1 MSDRVIK
8 LAPSILSA
16 DFSILGDEVRAIDK
30 AGADY
35 IHIDVMDGIFV
46 PSISFGLPVIS
57 SIRKVTDKPFDVHL
71 MIEEPVRYIK
81 EFVKAG
87 ADIITVHC
95 EACKHLNRTIQTIK
109 EEGANAGVVLNP
121 STSLRELDYVLE
133 YVDMVLLMSVN
144 PGFGG
149 QKYIDNV
156 TGKIKELRAIRDERN
171 LDFEIEVDGG
181 ITLDNAKM
189 VIDAG
194 ADVLVA
200 GSAVFNGDKE
210 KNIKE
215 FMRIFGRWITL

>member
-16 DFSILGDEVRAIDK
+16 DFSILGDEVKAIDK

-35 IHIDVMDGIFV
+35 VHIDVMDGIFV

-57 SIRKVTDKPFDVHL
+57 SIRKVTDKTFDVHL

-109 EEGANAGVVLNP
+109 EEGVKAGVVLNP
-121 STSLRELDYVLE
+121 STSLHELDYVLE

-149 QKYIDNV
+149 QKYIENV
-156 TGKIKELRAIRDERN
+156 TGKIKELRAIREERN

-215 FMRIFGRWITL
+215 FMRIFGR

>member
-1 MSDRVIK
+1 
-8 LAPSILSA
+8 
-16 DFSILGDEVRAIDK
+16 
-30 AGADY
+30 
-35 IHIDVMDGIFV
+35 
-46 PSISFGLPVIS
+46 
-57 SIRKVTDKPFDVHL
+57 

-109 EEGANAGVVLNP
+109 EEGVKAGVVLNP
-121 STSLRELDYVLE
+121 STSLHELDYVLE

-156 TGKIKELRAIRDERN
+156 TGKIKDLKAIRDERN

-215 FMRIFGRWITL
+215 FMRIFGR

>member
-1 MSDRVIK
+1 MSEKIIK

-16 DFSILGDEVRAIDK
+16 DFSKLGDEVKEIDV

-81 EFVKAG
+81 EFSKAG

-95 EACKHLNRTIQTIK
+95 EACKHLNRTVQTIK
-109 EEGANAGVVLNP
+109 EEGLKAGVVLNP
-121 STSLRELDYVLE
+121 STPLSELEYILE

-156 TGKIKELRAIRDERN
+156 TGKIKSLRKMVDERN
-171 LDFEIEVDGG
+171 LNVEIEVDGG
-181 ITLDNAKM
+181 ITLSNAKE
-189 VIDAG
+189 VIEAG

-215 FMRIFGRWITL
+215 FMRIFGR

>member
-1 MSDRVIK
+1 MKDRIIK

-16 DFSILGDEVRAIDK
+16 DFSKLGEEVREIDH

-57 SIRKVTDKPFDVHL
+57 SIRKVTQKPFDVHL

-87 ADIITVHC
+87 ADIITVHA

-109 EEGANAGVVLNP
+109 EEGIKAGVVLNP
-121 STSLRELDYVLE
+121 STPLSELDYILD

-149 QKYIDNV
+149 QAYIKNV
-156 TGKIKELRAIRDERN
+156 TGKIRN
-171 LDFEIEVDGG
+171 LRKILNEREQNIEIEVDGG
-181 ITLDNAKM
+181 INLSNVSE
-189 VIDAG
+189 VIAAG

-200 GSAVFNGDKE
+200 GSAVFNGNKDE
-210 KNIKE
+210 NIKK
-215 FMRIFGRWITL
+215 FMREFGR

>member
-1 MSDRVIK
+1 MSERLIK

-16 DFSILGDEVRAIDK
+16 DFSKLGDEVRAIDV

-35 IHIDVMDGIFV
+35 VHIDVMDGIFV

-71 MIEEPVRYIK
+71 MIDEPVRYIK
-81 EFVKAG
+81 EFAKAG

-109 EEGANAGVVLNP
+109 EEGLKAGVVLNP
-121 STSLRELDYVLE
+121 ATPLTELEYILE

-149 QKYIDNV
+149 QKYIENV
-156 TGKIKELRAIRDERN
+156 TGKIKELRKMIDERN
-171 LDFEIEVDGG
+171 LDVEIEVDGG
-181 ITLDNAKM
+181 ITLSNAKE
-189 VIDAG
+189 VILAG

-210 KNIKE
+210 KNIEE
-215 FMRIFGRWITL
+215 FMRIFGR